1 MAEAYAVVL
10 LASTN
15 RALRAE
21 KILTAAGLPCSL
33 IPVPRTLS
41 SDCGVCVRIERA
53 DRARAEE
60 ALAAAGLSF
69 DEIHEVR

>member
-1 MAEAYAVVL
+1 MADAYAVILV
-10 LASTN
+10 ASTN

-21 KILTAAGLPCSL
+21 KILKDSGLSCSL

-60 ALAAAGLSF
+60 AMAAAGLSF